1 VSGGG
6 AGSDFSQFGANVF
19 ENDVEMPSCL
29 LALFDNSGLEQCE
42 ARIDLR
48 KPVVYL
54 RKPGVY
60 LRKPGVYLRKPGV
73 YLRKPVVY
81 LRKPVVY
88 LRKAAIHLRE
98 KRAHLALEV
107 ANPHDLRIVASSR
120 RIPTVRLHKKVFREL
135 SRDS

>member
-48 KPVVYL
+48 KPV
-54 RKPGVY
+54 VY

>member
-48 KPVVYL
+48 KPV
-54 RKPGVY
+54 VY

-120 RIPTVRLHKKVFREL
+120 RIPTVRLHKKSVPRAIA
-135 SRDS
+135 

>member
-1 VSGGG
+1 MSGGG

-48 KPVVYL
+48 KPV
-54 RKPGVY
+54 VY

>member
-1 VSGGG
+1 MSGEG

-48 KPVVYL
+48 KPV
-54 RKPGVY
+54 VY

>member
-1 VSGGG
+1 MSGGG

-29 LALFDNSGLEQCE
+29 LALFDNSGLELCE
-42 ARIDLR
+42 ARIDL
-48 KPVVYL
+48 L
-54 RKPGVY
+54 
-60 LRKPGVYLRKPGV
+60 
-73 YLRKPVVY
+73 KPVVY

>member
-1 VSGGG
+1 MSGGG

-54 RKPGVY
+54 RKPGVH
-60 LRKPGVYLRKPGV
+60 LRKPGV

>member
-1 VSGGG
+1 VSGEG

-29 LALFDNSGLEQCE
+29 LALFDNSGLELCE
-42 ARIDLR
+42 ARIDLL
-48 KPVVYL
+48 KPV
-54 RKPGVY
+54 
-60 LRKPGVYLRKPGV
+60 V

-81 LRKPVVY
+81 LRKPVVYLRKAVVY

-107 ANPHDLRIVASSR
+107 ANPHDLWIVASSR